1 MIAFLDANV
10 IIYQMEGEG
19 PFAYRVRTALSDLV
33 KTYPRIGTCVSRLTW
48 LECRV
53 GPMKSNNNALLQKYD
68 DFFARPDLVW
78 IELTKTVVELA
89 AHIRAGSGLKTPDC
103 LQAACCLQLGQDH
116 VFLTGDAAFKRVAG
130 LKVKLLV

>member
-10 IIYQMEGEG
+10 IIYLTEGEE
-19 PFAYRVRTALSDLV
+19 PFADRVRTALGELARA
-33 KTYPRIGTCVSRLTW
+33 YPTIGTCVSRLTW
-48 LECRV
+48 LECRF
-53 GPMKSNNNALLQKYD
+53 GPMKSNDIALLQRYD

-89 AHIRAGSGLKTPDC
+89 AHIRAATGLKTPDC

-116 VFLTGDAAFKRVAG
+116 VFLTGDAAFNRVAG